1 MKPNS
6 GDFNGLANL
15 DAPSGRRGRSL
26 QSHKQTAL
34 GLVAASLF
42 LYLLSGYGLLN
53 SNSRGSSHHIH
64 SPDVL
69 ARCSALNVKPGPT
82 EDFYRRT
89 DSDRFVSGTK
99 PTLIVNA
106 TIWTGN
112 EDGTEVL
119 TGDVLLDRGLIKWV
133 GVDSSLSTL
142 LRRLKGIEVDVIDAR
157 GAWLTP
163 GCVLNLLPYK
173 QVLTIYSVSLT
184 STRM

>member
-1 MKPNS
+1 MASFMKSNS
-6 GDFNGLANL
+6 EDFIGLANL

-26 QSHKQTAL
+26 QSHKRTAL
-34 GLVAASLF
+34 GLVTASLF

-53 SNSRGSSHHIH
+53 SNSRASSHLSH
-64 SPDVL
+64 SPNVL
-69 ARCSALNVKPGPT
+69 ARCRALNVKPGPT
-82 EDFYRRT
+82 EEFYRRT
-89 DSDRFVSGTK
+89 ESDRFVSGTK
-99 PTLIVNA
+99 PTLIMNA

-142 LRRLKGIEVDVIDAR
+142 LRRLKGIEIDVIDAK

-163 GCVLNLLPYK
+163 GYVINLLPYTSNY
-173 QVLTIYSVSLT
+173 LISYSVS
-184 STRM
+184 